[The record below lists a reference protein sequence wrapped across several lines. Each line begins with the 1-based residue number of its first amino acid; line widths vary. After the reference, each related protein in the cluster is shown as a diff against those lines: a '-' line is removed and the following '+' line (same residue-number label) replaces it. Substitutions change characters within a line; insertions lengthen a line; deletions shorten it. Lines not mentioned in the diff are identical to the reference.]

1 MMTHLKEKIMNA
13 IALAIS
19 SLSYPEKDCSL
30 APPKKIEFGDLSSN
44 IALLLAKEL
53 KKPPMEIAKSIAD
66 ELNNNLNEYITNVSI
81 TTPGFINFKIDD
93 HYFQSQIRHILDR
106 NQEYGKG
113 EIGTGQTANV
123 EFVSAN
129 PTGPLTVGHGRN
141 AILGDVVSNIL
152 EWQDYKVTREY
163 YFNDA
168 GRQMRILAQ
177 SVEARYFEILGKDLQ
192 FPEDGY
198 QGDYIKDIAQI
209 ILDEKGKELDAGS
222 KIFKVK
228 AEEIIF
234 NDIKDSL
241 IKLGIKFDQFT
252 NEKTFYENGDI
263 DKLMNELRKKDLI
276 YKKENATWFKASA
289 LGKDQDRVY
298 IKSTGEPTYRVPDT
312 AYHRNK
318 IKRNF
323 NLIIDVFGADHAD
336 AYPDVIAALEALGHN
351 TDHIKVLIYQFVTLL
366 RGGGKI
372 KMSTRKADFVTLD
385 DLVNEVGM
393 DVVRYFF
400 IMRSMNSHLDFDLD
414 LAADQSDK
422 NPVYYLQYAHAR
434 ISNIISR
441 ANDLDT
447 NLEGIFN
454 PSLLKHND
462 EMNLLKYMVRFP
474 EFVDLAYENLEPQN
488 IANYLQELSTRF
500 HKFYSHCRV
509 ITDDLELSKSRLAI
523 VKATKVIL
531 ANGFKILGI
540 SAPER
545 M

>member
-323 NLIIDVFGADHAD
+323 DLIIDVFGADHAD

-366 RGGGKI
+366 RGGEKI

>member
-1 MMTHLKEKIMNA
+1 MMTPLKEKIRNA
-13 IALAIS
+13 ITLALG

-30 APPKKIEFGDLSSN
+30 SPPKNIDFGDLSSN

-53 KKPPMEIAKSIAD
+53 KKSPMDIAKNIVN
-66 ELNNNLNEYITNVSI
+66 ELNNNLTGHTTNISITN
-81 TTPGFINFKIDD
+81 PGFINFEIDD
-93 HYFQSQIRHILDR
+93 HYFQSQIIHILNK
-106 NQEYGKG
+106 NQVYGKG
-113 EIGTGQTANV
+113 DVGTGQTANV

-141 AILGDVVSNIL
+141 AILGDAVSNIL
-152 EWQDYKVTREY
+152 EWQDFKVTREY

-177 SVEARYFEILGKDLQ
+177 SVEARYFELLGKDLKL
-192 FPEDGY
+192 PEDGY
-198 QGDYIKDIAQI
+198 QGEYIKDIAQI
-209 ILDEKGKELDAGS
+209 ILDENGKDLNSGS
-222 KIFKVK
+222 NIFKNK

-241 IKLGIKFDQFT
+241 KKLGINFDQFT

-263 DKLMNELRKKDLI
+263 DKFMNELRTKNLI
-276 YKKENATWFKASA
+276 YEKENAIWFKTSS

-298 IKSTGEPTYRVPDT
+298 IKSSGEPTYRVPDT

-323 NLIIDVFGADHAD
+323 DLIIDVFGADHAD
-336 AYPDVIAALEALGHN
+336 AYPDVITALEALGHN
-351 TDHIKVLIYQFVTLL
+351 TDHIRVLIYQFVTLL
-366 RGGGKI
+366 KGGEKI

-385 DLVNEVGM
+385 DLVNEVGI

-400 IMRSMNSHLDFDLD
+400 VMRSMNSHLDFDLD
-414 LAADQSDK
+414 LAADQSDQ

-441 ANDLDT
+441 ANDLGVT
-447 NLEGIFN
+447 FEGVFD
-454 PSLLKHND
+454 PSLLKHDD

-474 EFVDLAYENLEPQN
+474 EFVDLAYESLEPQN
-488 IANYLQELSTRF
+488 IANYLQELSARF
-500 HKFYSHCRV
+500 HKFYNHCRV
-509 ITDDLELSKSRLAI
+509 ITDDIELSRARLAI
-523 VKATKVIL
+523 VKATRIIL
-531 ANGFKILGI
+531 ANGFNILGI